1 MQSARVSTIALLF
14 ILAGCGIQPFRSDSE
29 TGIPSTAGSDS
40 EIRDRSGSAPQLG
53 SVQGDDATELRNGI
67 DAPAP
72 TAVPQQRA
80 KTAPAT
86 LSPASQ
92 ALVSQARSQ
101 RKNGDLPGATVSLER
116 ALRIEPNNPLLWIEM
131 GRLRIDQGNPS
142 QAEGMGR
149 KALSASVGD
158 DRTQAEAWNL
168 IADSLRIRGRNTQA
182 EEARE
187 MARALSAQ

>member
-1 MQSARVSTIALLF
+1 MRFARVSTIALLF
-14 ILAGCGIQPFRSDSE
+14 MLAGCGIQPFRSDSE
-29 TGIPSTAGSDS
+29 TGIPGAAGSES
-40 EIRDRSGSAPQLG
+40 EIRDRSGSAPELG
-53 SVQGDDATELRNGI
+53 SVPGGTDTALQSGI
-67 DAPAP
+67 DVPAP
-72 TAVPQQRA
+72 TAIPQQRA

-101 RKNGDLPGATVSLER
+101 RKNGDLPAATVSLER
-116 ALRIEPNNPLLWIEM
+116 ALRIEPDNPLLWIEM
-131 GRLRIDQGNPS
+131 GRLRMDQGNPS

-158 DRTQAEAWNL
+158 DRTQAEAWEL
-168 IADSLRIRGRNTQA
+168 IADSLRVRGRNSQA

-187 MARALSAQ
+187 MARALSAP